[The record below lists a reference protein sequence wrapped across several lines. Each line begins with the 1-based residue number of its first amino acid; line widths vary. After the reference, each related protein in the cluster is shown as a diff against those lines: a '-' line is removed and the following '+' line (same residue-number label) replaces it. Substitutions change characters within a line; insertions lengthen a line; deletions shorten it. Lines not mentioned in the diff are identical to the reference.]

1 MVPRLKHHR
10 VGLETLRREL
20 QLVDVSTASPSPSL
34 SVKDSWKGTFHVDL
48 DDSRDFSYTN
58 YQSITVGD
66 KIPGFRTSAVCCR
79 LGHYG
84 LFQLFLISDVLFNL
98 AFFTS
103 LRTNLYLGTSPPP
116 SPMSTPPSMRASA
129 SSIGPPSPLQNA
141 IDNTSDVPE
150 GPLAGVP
157 ELRTYVAETEEEKLA
172 ALKLVADGV
181 AQMRQTANRI
191 LMYNPYNLAAFF
203 AFLAVVSNYLYKS
216 RSDIGIL
223 FTTSA
228 GLLMAAMVTVRRY
241 TNPYIAIAEET
252 HISLLDDADVLVTKF
267 GEEVIG
273 TVIMG
278 WVDGETKGKRRKW
291 RAEIRGWA
299 VRLRYRGKGEGMA
312 LLTEAVN
319 LAKKKDADGIEFAPD
334 HANSKRVLWDFYNG
348 HFDKQERKAEA
359 KLQALWENN
368 TKSKRR

>member
-66 KIPGFRTSAVCCR
+66 KIPGFRTSA
-79 LGHYG
+79 
-84 LFQLFLISDVLFNL
+84 

-203 AFLAVVSNYLYKS
+203 AFLAMVSNYLYKS

>member
-1 MVPRLKHHR
+1 
-10 VGLETLRREL
+10 
-20 QLVDVSTASPSPSL
+20 
-34 SVKDSWKGTFHVDL
+34 
-48 DDSRDFSYTN
+48 
-58 YQSITVGD
+58 
-66 KIPGFRTSAVCCR
+66 
-79 LGHYG
+79 
-84 LFQLFLISDVLFNL
+84 
-98 AFFTS
+98 
-103 LRTNLYLGTSPPP
+103 
-116 SPMSTPPSMRASA
+116 MRASA

-203 AFLAVVSNYLYKS
+203 AFLAMVSNYLYKS

-334 HANSKRVLWDFYNG
+334 HASKYMTTASLVSMCSNFWQIRNEFFGISTTDISTSKRGRQKPNYRLCGRTTQSRSEDEHLYFSSHLHSDTHLSNSIQINSMAPILHSLMLDGQVNCKSSSSRRRKCQDTLVETTKIWESLLKPRQSVLLGKNE
-348 HFDKQERKAEA
+348 QSTS
-359 KLQALWENN
+359 L
-368 TKSKRR
+368 